1 MEASD
6 YPLTVKTTLQK
17 VMGARIIGEREE
29 SPLGIFKEILIN
41 PDNGSILA
49 IALLI
54 SKKVISTKDIRKWD
68 LEGIKVTDESVIISP
83 EEIVKLA
90 EVGIRR
96 AKLFGKTV
104 ETCSGKPL
112 GIITDVLFDTDID
125 QILKIYVSKKF
136 LFFTL
141 EKRVLDF
148 KKIFKIT
155 EEKVVVEDDLC
166 AEKEPATEILSVKE
180 RAAA

>member
-1 MEASD
+1 
-6 YPLTVKTTLQK
+6 
-17 VMGARIIGEREE
+17 MGTKIIGEREE

-41 PDNGSILA
+41 PENGSILA

-68 LEGIKVTDESVIISP
+68 IEGIKVADESAMISP

-90 EVGIRR
+90 EIGI
-96 AKLFGKTV
+96 KKSELFNKPV
-104 ETCSGKPL
+104 ETCSGKQL
-112 GIITDVLFDTDID
+112 GIITDVLFDTDAD
-125 QILKIYVSKKF
+125 QILKIYVSRKF

-141 EKRVLDF
+141 EKRILDF
-148 KKIFKIT
+148 NQIFKIT
-155 EEKVVVEDDLC
+155 EEKVIVKDDLC
-166 AEKEPATEILSVKE
+166 AEKEPATEILSAKE

>member
-1 MEASD
+1 LEASD

-41 PDNGSILA
+41 PDNGSI
-49 IALLI
+49 LI